1 MRNNNNDNN
10 NNKEAERNEDSKEN
24 KNGEGNSLDVPYEM
38 NNNINM
44 FNGEKDSCS
53 LLNHINEGSGSLS
66 AIHNA
71 ENGSTEGIN
80 NNGNSFK
87 HLIKQIKEEGKF

>member
-38 NNNINM
+38 NNNICLM
-44 FNGEKDSCS
+44 KKKT
-53 LLNHINEGSGSLS
+53 LVLS
-66 AIHNA
+66 
-71 ENGSTEGIN
+71 
-80 NNGNSFK
+80 
-87 HLIKQIKEEGKF
+87 